1 MTHQQ
6 ANQTL
11 VLVNETSIEQW
22 YNTYYSILCVYANKF
37 LKDLDLSR
45 ELVQDVFVKLY
56 DKKEA
61 LSIHTSAKSHL
72 YQSVK
77 NACLNSIKQKQTHA
91 LHHENIKYLNG
102 DFSYE
107 TDELYGQSELEYE
120 LHKAI
125 EELPEKCRDIF
136 KMNRMEGLSNQEI
149 ADYLNISKRTVETQI
164 SKALKTLRNQLAP
177 SLLKTILLLLLS
189 SIE

>member
-1 MTHQQ
+1 MTHQ
-6 ANQTL
+6 TSEKL
-11 VLVNETSIEQW
+11 VLVNEVSIEEW
-22 YNTYYSILCVYANKF
+22 YHSYYSLLCVYANKF

-61 LSIHTSAKSHL
+61 ISIHTSAKSHL

-77 NACLNSIKQKQTHA
+77 NACINTIKQKQTHA
-91 LHHENIKYLNG
+91 LHHESIKYQNG
-102 DFSYE
+102 DCSYE
-107 TDELYGQSELEYE
+107 NDELYGQSELEYE
-120 LHKAI
+120 LYKAI

-177 SLLKTILLLLLS
+177 SLLKSLILLLLT

>member
-1 MTHQQ
+1 MTNQ
-6 ANQTL
+6 ASKNL

-22 YNTYYSILCVYANKF
+22 YNSYYSLLCVYANKF

-56 DKKEA
+56 DKEEA

-77 NACLNSIKQKQTHA
+77 NACLNNIKQKQTRA
-91 LHHENIKYLNG
+91 LHHETIKYLNG
-102 DFSYE
+102 DLSYE
-107 TDELYGQSELEYE
+107 NDELYGQSELEYE
-120 LHKAI
+120 LYKAI

-177 SLLKTILLLLLS
+177 SLLKTFILLLLS